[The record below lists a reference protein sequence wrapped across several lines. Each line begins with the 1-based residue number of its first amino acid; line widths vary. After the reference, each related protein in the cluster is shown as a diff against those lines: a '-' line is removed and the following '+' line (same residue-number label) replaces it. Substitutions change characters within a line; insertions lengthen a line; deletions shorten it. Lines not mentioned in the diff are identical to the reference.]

1 MLGVNEVTQLSN
13 SAWEMEQAVRCQP
26 EPWRSRSGQPRRV
39 WRRCVPVC
47 LRPPSPEVSPQRTGR
62 NEAGPPAAPAR
73 LFGSGNS
80 EGQRSHEQRGTAGRP
95 RGPPQTRSRCAPP
108 PTWLLRAASAPAR
121 LAVRLQ
127 RGFPERGRQGGQ
139 TNRHVSF
146 TMLSNS
152 MG

>member
-1 MLGVNEVTQLSN
+1 MLGVNELTQLSN

-80 EGQRSHEQRGTAGRP
+80 EGQRSHEQRGTAALAAPRRLEADVPHPP
-95 RGPPQTRSRCAPP
+95 RGFCGPRPPRLGSPCVYSGDFLSQGDREAKQT
-108 PTWLLRAASAPAR
+108 
-121 LAVRLQ
+121 
-127 RGFPERGRQGGQ
+127 GMF
-139 TNRHVSF
+139 
-146 TMLSNS
+146 LSPC
-152 MG
+152 

>member
-1 MLGVNEVTQLSN
+1 MLGVNELTQLSN

-47 LRPPSPEVSPQRTGR
+47 LRPPSPEVSPQRTRR

-80 EGQRSHEQRGTAGRP
+80 EGQRSHEQRGTAALATSQLCLCIRMASP
-95 RGPPQTRSRCAPP
+95 VRFLPP
-108 PTWLLRAASAPAR
+108 PILSGTGSQARAGTLRLSLVWSTPAPAAR
-121 LAVRLQ
+121 PAPYAPVK
-127 RGFPERGRQGGQ
+127 
-139 TNRHVSF
+139 TS
-146 TMLSNS
+146 
-152 MG
+152 